1 MRLDT
6 FLKELF
12 SQESV
17 KGYNISR
24 LDVNVGISSG
34 GKICI
39 FDDVPSKI
47 TIVPKGQVPEDTEK
61 EIELLKKALME
72 SQEHILT
79 LSRKLLEP
87 PLVLKKES

>member
-1 MRLDT
+1 MILKT

-12 SQESV
+12 SQEAV

-24 LDVNVGISSG
+24 LDVNISVSSN
-34 GKICI
+34 GKICVLN
-39 FDDVPSKI
+39 DVPSKI
-47 TIVPKGQVPEDTEK
+47 TIVPAGQVPEDTEK
-61 EIELLKKALME
+61 EIELLKKVLME

-87 PLVLKKES
+87 PLVLK